1 MDKKN
6 SSPVNLC
13 PKCNGHMKPGRLM
26 GLKFTSFV
34 ADSELKKVFGKA
46 MKVTAYRCQ
55 NCGYCEM
62 YAQGAP
68 QLSDNPL
75 K

>member
-1 MDKKN
+1 
-6 SSPVNLC
+6 
-13 PKCNGHMKPGRLM
+13 M